1 MGSTSEEHRWREELG
16 STAGEDLENTPGETA
31 GEHCWREV
39 LASAVDPASWPGMD
53 PITYPIGFCSSLQL
67 LDKELKLLL
76 VLLKFCPWLIK
87 QKLMAKRK

>member
-16 STAGEDLENTPGETA
+16 STAGEDLESTPGETA

-39 LASAVDPASWPGMD
+39 LASAVDPASRPSMD

-76 VLLKFCPWLIK
+76 EFCPWLIK